1 MESIVRSAIANRDIK
16 QMYELKDICDHIHST
31 GLDYKGYTR
40 EDLIEDELY
49 EEMVRKINEL
59 SKKTTQ
65 VFKKGVNENGGYIRK
80 DSNLKSIE
88 GITKLKRTREIKT
101 VDDLWMGSVINCQS
115 LMVAHAA

>member
-49 EEMVRKINEL
+49 E
-59 SKKTTQ
+59 
-65 VFKKGVNENGGYIRK
+65 
-80 DSNLKSIE
+80 
-88 GITKLKRTREIKT
+88 
-101 VDDLWMGSVINCQS
+101 
-115 LMVAHAA
+115 

>member
-1 MESIVRSAIANRDIK
+1 MESIVRSAIANRNIK

-65 VFKKGVNENGGYIRK
+65 VFKK
-80 DSNLKSIE
+80 
-88 GITKLKRTREIKT
+88 
-101 VDDLWMGSVINCQS
+101 
-115 LMVAHAA
+115 